1 MMSQSKMFPT
11 SQFFKLYGSPPPLC
25 VLKFNTLY
33 FAARALLLDENFK
46 ICFRDLERSEVMT
59 PLLAEIPF
67 DCYTAFL

>member
-1 MMSQSKMFPT
+1 MFHT
-11 SQFFKLYGSPPPLC
+11 SQFLKLFGFFPVC
-25 VLKFNTLY
+25 VLEFNTPHFSTY
-33 FAARALLLDENFK
+33 AFLLDQNFK